1 VAMEGAGISGE
12 ILDADWKVVFISS
25 EEARIVGVA
34 PEQVDRFYGK
44 SLIVR
49 NLEDADVFGITDES
63 SREWWQSNVPIMR
76 YYLSPEDARFDE
88 IFGALSEPAT
98 KVEPVGDPP
107 RAWSSSYE
115 FPPDLGLRQSVLGD
129 VTFLDLR
136 IDDDDGQF
144 LAVVRLARTAIPESL
159 LTRLGRG
166 DRGLYERMDH
176 VRDPARRAAAILFA
190 DLEASG
196 ALSRRLS
203 SRGYFGLIGGLTDL
217 IDSAVIARN
226 GIVGKHAGD
235 GGSALFL
242 VLDFGD
248 SESATARAAIE
259 AARAIRDGAAELGA
273 EELVPQLNIGLH
285 WGGTL
290 MVGQVATNGRL
301 EVTAL
306 GDPMNEAA
314 RIEAAAS
321 EGSILASKELIE
333 RLDPG
338 DASAT
343 GIDPDGTVYLPLGER
358 EGISEKALRDA
369 GTIPVAE
376 I

>member
-1 VAMEGAGISGE
+1 MEGAGVSGE

-34 PEQVDRFYGK
+34 PEEVDRFYGK
-44 SLIVR
+44 SLVIR
-49 NLEDADVFGITDES
+49 NLEDADVFGITDDS
-63 SREWWQSNVPIMR
+63 SREWWRSNVPIMR
-76 YYLSPEDARFDE
+76 YYLSPDDARFE
-88 IFGALSEPAT
+88 ETFGALSEQAAR
-98 KVEPVGDPP
+98 VEPVADPP

-115 FPPDLGLRQSVLGD
+115 FPQELGLRQSVLGD
-129 VTFLDLR
+129 VTFVDLR

-176 VRDPARRAAAILFA
+176 VREPARRPAAILFA

-196 ALSRRLS
+196 IMSRRLS
-203 SRGYFGLIGGLTDL
+203 SRGYFDLIGGLTDL
-217 IDSAVIARN
+217 IDSAVIAHS

-242 VLDFGD
+242 PVDFGD

-259 AARAIRDGAAELGA
+259 AARAIRHGTAQLGSAELS
-273 EELVPQLNIGLH
+273 PQINIGLH
-285 WGGTL
+285 WGGRL

-314 RIEAAAS
+314 RIEAAAT

-333 RLDPG
+333 RLEPG
-338 DASAT
+338 DSAAT
-343 GIDPDGTVYLPLGER
+343 EIDPDGIDYVPLGEL
-358 EGISEKALRDA
+358 EGVSEKAVRDA
-369 GTIPVAE
+369 AAIPVAE

>member
-1 VAMEGAGISGE
+1 MEGAGVSGE

-34 PEQVDRFYGK
+34 PEEVDRFYGK

-63 SREWWQSNVPIMR
+63 SREWWRSNVPIMR
-76 YYLSPEDARFDE
+76 YYLPPDDARFE
-88 IFGALSEPAT
+88 GTFGALSEPAT
-98 KVEPVGDPP
+98 RVEPVGDPP

-115 FPPDLGLRQSVLGD
+115 FPPELGLRQTVLGD
-129 VTFLDLR
+129 ITFLDLR

-176 VRDPARRAAAILFA
+176 VREPARRPAAILFA

-196 ALSRRLS
+196 ILSRRLS
-203 SRGYFGLIGGLTDL
+203 SRGYFDLIGGLTDL
-217 IDSAVIARN
+217 IDSAVIAHS

-242 VLDFGD
+242 VVDFGD

-259 AARAIRDGAAELGA
+259 AARAIRDGTAALGS
-273 EELVPQLNIGLH
+273 EELSPQINIGLH

-314 RIEAAAS
+314 RIEAAAT

-333 RLDPG
+333 RLDSD

-343 GIDPDGTVYLPLGER
+343 GIDPDGIDYRPLGEL
-358 EGISEKALRDA
+358 ESTSEKVVRDA
-369 GTIPVAE
+369 GAIPVAE

>member
-1 VAMEGAGISGE
+1 MEEAGVSGE

-34 PEQVDRFYGK
+34 PEEVDRFYGK
-44 SLIVR
+44 SLIIR

-63 SREWWQSNVPIMR
+63 SREWWRSNVPIMR
-76 YYLSPEDARFDE
+76 YYLPPDDPRFE
-88 IFGALSEPAT
+88 ETFGALSEPAGR
-98 KVEPVGDPP
+98 VEPVGDPP

-115 FPPDLGLRQSVLGD
+115 FPPELGLRRTVLGD
-129 VTFLDLR
+129 VTFVDMR

-176 VRDPARRAAAILFA
+176 VREPARRPAAILFA

-196 ALSRRLS
+196 IMSRRLS
-203 SRGYFGLIGGLTDL
+203 SRGYFDLIGGLTDL
-217 IDSAVIARN
+217 IDSAVIAHS

-242 VLDFGD
+242 VVDFGN
-248 SESATARAAIE
+248 SESGTARAAIE
-259 AARAIRDGAAELGA
+259 AARAIRDGTAELGSKD
-273 EELVPQLNIGLH
+273 LSPKINIGLH

-314 RIEAAAS
+314 RIEAAATK
-321 EGSILASKELIE
+321 GSILASKELIE
-333 RLDPG
+333 RLEPG

-343 GIDPDGTVYLPLGER
+343 GIDPDGIDYVPLGEL
-358 EGISEKALRDA
+358 EGVSEKAVRDA
-369 GTIPVAE
+369 ATIPVAE

>member
-1 VAMEGAGISGE
+1 MEGAGVSGE

-34 PEQVDRFYGK
+34 PEEVDRFYGK
-44 SLIVR
+44 SLVIR
-49 NLEDADVFGITDES
+49 NLEDADVFGITDDS
-63 SREWWQSNVPIMR
+63 SREWWRSNVPIMR
-76 YYLSPEDARFDE
+76 YYLSPDDARFE
-88 IFGALSEPAT
+88 ETFGALSEQAAR
-98 KVEPVGDPP
+98 VEPVADPP

-115 FPPDLGLRQSVLGD
+115 FPQELGLRQSVLGD
-129 VTFLDLR
+129 VTFVDLR

-176 VRDPARRAAAILFA
+176 VREPARRPAAILFA

-196 ALSRRLS
+196 IMSRRLS
-203 SRGYFGLIGGLTDL
+203 SRGYFDLIGGLTDL
-217 IDSAVIARN
+217 IDSAVIAHS

-242 VLDFGD
+242 PVDFGD

-259 AARAIRDGAAELGA
+259 AARAIRHGTAQLGSGELS
-273 EELVPQLNIGLH
+273 PQINIGLH
-285 WGGTL
+285 WGGRL

-314 RIEAAAS
+314 RIEAAAT

-333 RLDPG
+333 RLEPG
-338 DASAT
+338 DSSAT
-343 GIDPDGTVYLPLGER
+343 EIDPDGIDYVPLGEL
-358 EGISEKALRDA
+358 EGVSEKAVRDA
-369 GTIPVAE
+369 AAIPVAE